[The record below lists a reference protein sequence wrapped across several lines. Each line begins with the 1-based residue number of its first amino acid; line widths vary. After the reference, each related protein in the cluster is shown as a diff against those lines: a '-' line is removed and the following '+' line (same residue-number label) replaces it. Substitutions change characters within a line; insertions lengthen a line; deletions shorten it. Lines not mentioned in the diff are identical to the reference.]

1 MQISIFFVFICATA
15 FSRVAAYSE
24 ENVVRLIHSVPLE
37 ERRDFIKYAL
47 ECIPKAFSDIL
58 RFYRIHNS
66 APLQLKHSVGEIVCF
81 DWGCIDINDPTMNVH
96 LLIFVVLL
104 VNCIVLAAPSK
115 KDMEFVDN
123 ILQNVPAE
131 ERRRFIKEQLFAG
144 YLKTESLDYK
154 LADDDAVQLYNIYM
168 KNCPKVTPHSGML
181 RERIC
186 LPNGHCFD
194 PDDSGVYP

>member
-66 APLQLKHSVGEIVCF
+66 APLQLKHSV
-81 DWGCIDINDPTMNVH
+81 
-96 LLIFVVLL
+96 
-104 VNCIVLAAPSK
+104 
-115 KDMEFVDN
+115 
-123 ILQNVPAE
+123 

>member
-37 ERRDFIKYAL
+37 
-47 ECIPKAFSDIL
+47 
-58 RFYRIHNS
+58 
-66 APLQLKHSVGEIVCF
+66 
-81 DWGCIDINDPTMNVH
+81 
-96 LLIFVVLL
+96 VLL

>member
-24 ENVVRLIHSVPLE
+24 ENVVRLIHSVPL
-37 ERRDFIKYAL
+37 
-47 ECIPKAFSDIL
+47 
-58 RFYRIHNS
+58 
-66 APLQLKHSVGEIVCF
+66 
-81 DWGCIDINDPTMNVH
+81 
-96 LLIFVVLL
+96 
-104 VNCIVLAAPSK
+104 
-115 KDMEFVDN
+115 
-123 ILQNVPAE
+123 E